1 MTPKYAMTNTVPH
14 KDNAALRFPFSAAP
28 APGTLTEVAPGVQW
42 LRMPLP
48 FALNHINLWV
58 LDDGDGWTLVDT
70 GLNSSTTREI
80 WTEIFAGPLKDKPLK
95 RVICTHFHPDHIGLA
110 GWLTETYG
118 VPLWITPK
126 EMATAHD
133 TRDLTIAR
141 IETLMT
147 TQYTRA
153 GLQHAL
159 ADAVATRGNSYTKGV
174 APLPAIF
181 TAIDPGQAIAAGG
194 LSWRVVVGEGHS
206 PQLAAL
212 HAATSGIG
220 HGILISGDQVLPGIS
235 PNVSVRFMEAID
247 DNPLKLFLDSLAR
260 FRTLPADT
268 LVLPSHKLPFYGL
281 HERIDQIVHHH
292 HDRLDVA
299 RRACINGATASDV
312 LTAMFMRKFDAHQ
325 LNFALGETL
334 AHLNYLIAMGDVVRE
349 QTAQGIDRYVAVSS
363 PAAAA

>member
-1 MTPKYAMTNTVPH
+1 MTNLLRN
-14 KDNAALRFPFSAAP
+14 KDNDALRFPFSAAP
-28 APGTLTEVAPGVQW
+28 VPGTLTDVAPGVKW

-48 FALNHINLWV
+48 FALDHINLWV

-70 GLNSSTTREI
+70 GINSAKTREV
-80 WTEIFAGPLKDKPLK
+80 WGEIFAGPLKDKPVK

-110 GWLTETYG
+110 GWLTEMHG
-118 VPLWITPK
+118 APLWVTPK
-126 EMATAHD
+126 EMTTARD

-147 TQYTRA
+147 AQYTRA
-153 GLQHAL
+153 GLGGAL
-159 ADAVATRGNSYTKGV
+159 SDAIATRGNSYTKGV
-174 APLPAIF
+174 VPLPETF
-181 TAIDPGQAIAAGG
+181 TAIDPAQPIAAGG
-194 LSWRVVVGEGHS
+194 MAWRVVVGEGHS

-212 HAATSGIG
+212 YAEKSDAGP
-220 HGILISGDQVLPGIS
+220 GILISGDQVLPGIS
-235 PNVSVRFMEAID
+235 PNVSVRFVEAID

-299 RRACINGATASDV
+299 RRACIGGATAGDV
-312 LTAMFMRKFDAHQ
+312 LTAMFQRRFDAHQ

-334 AHLNYLIAMGDVVRE
+334 AHLNYLIAAGDVVRE
-349 QTAQGIDRYVAVSS
+349 LTGQGVDQYTLVSS

>member
-1 MTPKYAMTNTVPH
+1 VPH
-14 KDNAALRFPFSAAP
+14 KDDDAVRFPYSAAP
-28 APGTLTEVAPGVQW
+28 APGTLTDVAPGVKW

-70 GLNSSTTREI
+70 GINSTKTREV
-80 WTEIFAGPLKDKPLK
+80 WSEIFAGPLKGKPVM
-95 RVICTHFHPDHIGLA
+95 RVVCTHFHPDHIGLA
-110 GWLTETYG
+110 GWLTEMHG
-118 VPLWITPK
+118 APLWVTPK
-126 EMATAHD
+126 EMAMAHE

-147 TQYTRA
+147 AQYTRA
-153 GLQHAL
+153 GLAGAL
-159 ADAVATRGNSYTKGV
+159 SDAIATRGNSYTTGV
-174 APLPAIF
+174 VPLPATF
-181 TAIDPGQAIAAGG
+181 TAIDPAQPIAAGG
-194 LSWRVVVGEGHS
+194 QSWQVVVGEGHS

-212 HAATSGIG
+212 YAAKSDAWP
-220 HGILISGDQVLPGIS
+220 GILISGDQVLPGIS

-247 DNPLKLFLDSLAR
+247 DNPLSLFLDSLAR

-281 HERIDQIVHHH
+281 HERIDQIVNHH

-299 RRACINGATASDV
+299 RRACVNGATASDV
-312 LTAMFMRKFDAHQ
+312 LTAMFKRRFDAHQ

-334 AHLNYLIAMGDVVRE
+334 AHLNYLIATGEVVRE
-349 QTAQGIDRYVAVSS
+349 QTAQGIDHYTAVSS